1 VKYLLDTDHLSIIQQ
16 RTSPEYGAIMARF
29 ALHPRSDIVLS
40 VISFHE
46 QVLGCHTFLT
56 RARASADLVRGYGML
71 GRVITDFGGATVLP
85 FDAAAGAA
93 LDGLVAARIR
103 IGSMDLRIA
112 AIALAN
118 GLTVVTRNVRH
129 FGLVP
134 GLVTEDWTK

>member
-16 RTSPEYGAIMARF
+16 RTSPEYGAVMAHL
-29 ALHPRSDIVLS
+29 ALHPRTDVAVC
-40 VISFHE
+40 VINFHE
-46 QVLGCHTFLT
+46 QVLGCHTYLT
-56 RARASADLVRGYGML
+56 RARTTADLVRGYGML
-71 GRVITDFGGATVLP
+71 ARVISDYGSATVLP

-93 LDGLVAARIR
+93 LDGLVAARVR

-118 GLTVVTRNVRH
+118 GLTVVTRNARH

-134 GLVTEDWTK
+134 GLAIEDWTK